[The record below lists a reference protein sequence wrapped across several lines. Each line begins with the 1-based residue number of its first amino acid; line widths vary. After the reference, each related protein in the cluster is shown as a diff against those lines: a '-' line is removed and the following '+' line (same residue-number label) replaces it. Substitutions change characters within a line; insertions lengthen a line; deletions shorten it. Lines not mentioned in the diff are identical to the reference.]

1 MICQKESPAVNGA
14 YQSHIYKNYRTYK
27 KPRKQ
32 GASFT
37 EINSLALPALPALL
51 RRWLP
56 DGKIYGQEYKARNPK
71 RDDKKA
77 GSFSVNLRTGRWAD
91 FATGDKGGD
100 VISLAAYLFN
110 IRQIEAK
117 TRIAEMLGVKN
128 HD

>member
-1 MICQKESPAVNGA
+1 MTGKKESPVHSGA
-14 YQSHIYKNYRTYK
+14 CKNRIYKNYRTYK

-32 GASFT
+32 GVPFT
-37 EINSLALPALPALL
+37 EINSLALSVLPALL
-51 RRWLP
+51 PRWLP
-56 DGKIYGQEYKARNPK
+56 DGKTYGQEYKARNPK
-71 RDDKKA
+71 RDDRKA